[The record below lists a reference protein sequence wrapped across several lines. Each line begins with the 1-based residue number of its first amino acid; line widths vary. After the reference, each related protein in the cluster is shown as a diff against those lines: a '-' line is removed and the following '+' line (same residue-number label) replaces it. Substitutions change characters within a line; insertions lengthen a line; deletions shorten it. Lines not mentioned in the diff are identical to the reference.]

1 MNEIKERLK
10 ARLMKF
16 EQLEFIKVDLVLN
29 DDTQDPM
36 IVLQATDDL
45 LLVLLI
51 GFLIMTWIKS

>member
-1 MNEIKERLK
+1 MKIKEPRLK

-45 LLVLLI
+45 LH
-51 GFLIMTWIKS
+51 